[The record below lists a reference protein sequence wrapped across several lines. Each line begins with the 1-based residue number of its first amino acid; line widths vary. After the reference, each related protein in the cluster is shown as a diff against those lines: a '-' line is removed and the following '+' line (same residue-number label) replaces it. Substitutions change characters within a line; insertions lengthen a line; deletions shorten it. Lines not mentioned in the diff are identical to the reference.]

1 MKWLWRVLKWLRWAL
16 LSLVGALIVIL
27 ALVSAILATEPGSR
41 WVLNQVA
48 ERLPLTFDGMSGD
61 LITGLDVQ
69 SVEYRL
75 ENQWYRVEDLSFR
88 WQPLSLLYSAVS
100 MQSLRASAVELHL
113 PPPSEEEEASAS
125 EAVEWPDISL
135 PVRIE
140 LGGVDLRNIRIYQGE
155 TETPLER
162 VSGTVSLGAFNL
174 RVWDLTVV
182 APSYGATVNGRIGV
196 SYPYDARLALKWHY
210 RLPPSE
216 GEEIEFRG
224 EGKVEGDLTS
234 LTASHQLQS
243 PVTIESDLRFW
254 PNLSDPEA
262 EPQLVMD
269 SRWPEQGLPPSVA
282 LPEALADLRTSG
294 RIQMEGWLSG
304 YEVDTA
310 LQVSGSGLPALELDV
325 SGKGDL
331 EQFNLKPLMLTLPQ
345 GDMEARGR
353 VTWAPKLQ
361 WDLALS
367 LNQLNPA
374 ALPWAALESWPGSI
388 GGQFT
393 SQGEMT
399 PEGLKAGVNEL
410 DIAGQLRSMALS
422 LTGHLDYEGGRLQ
435 AETLALALGANR
447 LTLNGTVSDQLDI
460 DGQLSAPILSQLDP
474 ALKGELT
481 AEFQLSGPLSEPG
494 GRANIEGVGLSWQ
507 DSYRIE
513 QLTISAVRR
522 GQRYQVALAAVDVN
536 IPGEELQSVAV
547 IGEGGI
553 EDHII
558 NTTVVS
564 KNWGQMNGRLAG
576 GYTGSAW
583 DGVLTNL
590 KLEPPDLIYW
600 ELDQHAPLTLA
611 AEEIVVRS
619 LCLSPAPRWDDESGE
634 EEPEKPGRENSAD
647 GRICADGQWRAQGGA
662 SAVALV
668 EGLPLR
674 LAQRWLTPEVVVEGT
689 LEGRFELLAP
699 PQAEPNAKWYLETH
713 NGALR
718 YQFGEDDSEVFEW
731 QGTRF
736 EGTWKEGQIETQ
748 LRSDWGDEVGS
759 LQANLG
765 VDTGSGALDGQL
777 QADFHALEPLEALV
791 AQLQDVRGQ
800 FTADLQVSGQI
811 QQPEVSG
818 ELRLSEVT
826 AKLPEL
832 GVHLQNLNLKAQ
844 AGNNQVDLEGQVTS
858 DEGQLTLEGQVDQPW
873 GAQRQIRL
881 TLTGENFQVLN
892 TRQLMVLVS
901 PDLTLKMTPERIDL
915 TGSAVI
921 PKARAEFKTLPQ
933 SATRVSD
940 DVVLK
945 DPEGGASE
953 QDGRT
958 VHVDLNTS
966 LGDDVRF
973 SGFGLE
979 SRLSGELQII
989 KGPERGLLTI
999 GEVGVAEGRYKAYGQ
1014 DLKIERGRLI
1024 FQGPYDNP
1032 GLDIRAT
1039 RTIDDGVDSDI
1050 IVGLQISG
1058 TLQRPRSEVF
1068 SNPSLP
1074 DSEAMAMLFTGK
1086 SLNSSSSAD
1095 ASMLVNAIGG
1105 LGLKRSGFI
1114 TAEIADTFSL
1124 DEFRIETEDN
1134 VQESSL
1140 YIGKYLTPDLF
1151 VQYVVGL
1158 FDQTSSVGLRYE
1170 ITESLRLEAES
1181 GLQQSVDLIYKI
1193 ER

>member
-1 MKWLWRVLKWLRWAL
+1 MKWFRRVLKWLRWTL
-16 LSLVGALIVIL
+16 LSVVGVVVVTL
-27 ALVSAILATEPGSR
+27 ALVSAILATESGSR

-48 ERLPLTFDGMSGD
+48 ERLPLTFEGMSGD

-75 ENQWYRVEDLSFR
+75 ENQWYRVENLSFR

-100 MQSLRASAVELHL
+100 VQSLRASAVELHL
-113 PPPSEEEEASAS
+113 PPPSEEEEPASAS
-125 EAVEWPDISL
+125 ESIEWPDISL

-162 VSGTVSLGAFNL
+162 VSGTASLGTFNL
-174 RVWDLTVV
+174 RVWDLTVA
-182 APSYGATVNGRIGV
+182 APSYGATANGRIGV
-196 SYPYDARLALKWHY
+196 SYPYDAKLALKWHY
-210 RLPPSE
+210 RLSPPE
-216 GEEIEFRG
+216 GGEIEFRG
-224 EGKVEGDLTS
+224 EGNLEGDLTS
-234 LTASHQLQS
+234 LTAEHTLQS

-262 EPQLVMD
+262 EPKLVMD
-269 SRWPEQGLPPSVA
+269 SRWPEQALPAAVGLP
-282 LPEALADLRTSG
+282 ETLADLRTSG
-294 RIQMEGWLSG
+294 RLQVEGWLSG
-304 YEVDTA
+304 YQVDTTVRA
-310 LQVSGSGLPALELDV
+310 SGSGIPALELDLA
-325 SGKGDL
+325 GEGDL
-331 EQFNLKPLMLTLPQ
+331 KQLNLEPLTLVLPE
-345 GDMEARGR
+345 GDLQARGR
-353 VTWAPKLQ
+353 LAWAPKLQ

-393 SQGEMT
+393 SEGKMT
-399 PEGLKAGVNEL
+399 PEGLQAGVSEL
-410 DIAGQLRSMALS
+410 DIAGQLRSLALS
-422 LTGHLDYEGGRLQ
+422 LTGHLDYDGERLQ
-435 AETLALALGANR
+435 AQALELALGANR

-460 DGQLSAPILSQLDP
+460 DAQLSAPVLSQLDP
-474 ALKGELT
+474 ALEGELT
-481 AEFQLSGPLSEPG
+481 ADIQLTGPLSEPG
-494 GRANIEGVGLSWQ
+494 GRVSVEGVGLSWQ
-507 DSYRIE
+507 DRYRLE

-522 GQRYQVALAAVDVN
+522 GQRYQVALAAVDINV
-536 IPGEELQSVAV
+536 PGDQLQSFAV

-553 EDHII
+553 DDHVI
-558 NTTVVS
+558 NATLVS
-564 KNWGQMNGRLAG
+564 ENWGQANWRLAG

-583 DGVLTNL
+583 DGALTNL
-590 KLEPPDLIYW
+590 KLEPPDLLFW
-600 ELDQHAPLTLA
+600 ELDREAPLTVA
-611 AEEIVVRS
+611 ADEVVVRS
-619 LCLSPAPRWDDESGE
+619 LCLSPAPRWRQE
-634 EEPEKPGRENSAD
+634 EDGSRRQGPAE
-647 GRICADGQWRAQGGA
+647 GRICVDGQWLAQGGA

-674 LAQRWLTPEVVVEGT
+674 LAHRWLTPEVVVEGT
-689 LEGRFELLAP
+689 LEGRLELLAP
-699 PQAEPNAKWYLETH
+699 PQAQPNAQWHLETR

-718 YQFGEDDSEVFEW
+718 YQFGEDDAEVFEW

-736 EGTWKEGQIETQ
+736 EGTLKEGQIDAR
-748 LRSDWGDEVGS
+748 LRSDWGDKVGS
-759 LQANLG
+759 LQATLG
-765 VDTGSGALDGQL
+765 VNTGSGALEGQL

-800 FTADLQVSGQI
+800 FTADLKVSGTI
-811 QQPEVSG
+811 KKPDVSG
-818 ELRLSEVT
+818 ELRLSEAT

-832 GVHLQNLNLKAQ
+832 GLQLQHLNLQAQ
-844 AGNNQVDLEGQVTS
+844 TANNEVNLQGQVTS
-858 DEGQLTLEGQVDQPW
+858 GEGQLTLDGQVDQPW
-873 GAQRQIRL
+873 SADRQISV
-881 TLTGENFQVLN
+881 TLTGKDFQVLN
-892 TRQLMVLVS
+892 TRELMVLVT
-901 PDLTLKMTPERIDL
+901 PDLTLEVTPERIDL
-915 TGSAVI
+915 TGTAVI
-921 PKARAEFKTLPQ
+921 PKARAEFKSLPQ

-945 DPEGGASE
+945 DPEGGGGE
-953 QDGRT
+953 QAGRT
-958 VHVDLNTS
+958 VHVDLKTS

-973 SGFGLE
+973 SGFGLQ
-979 SRLSGELQII
+979 SRLSGELQVI
-989 KGPERGLLTI
+989 KGPERGLLVL
-999 GEVGVAEGRYKAYGQ
+999 GEVGVAEGRYEAYGQ
-1014 DLKIERGRLI
+1014 NLKIERGRLI

-1039 RTIDDGVDSDI
+1039 RTIEDGVDSDI
-1050 IVGLQISG
+1050 VVGLQISG
-1058 TLQRPRSEVF
+1058 TLQRPRSEIF

-1114 TAEIADTFSL
+1114 TAEIADTFNL
-1124 DEFRIETEDN
+1124 DEFRIQTEDN

-1181 GLQQSVDLIYKI
+1181 GLHQSVDLIYNI

>member
-1 MKWLWRVLKWLRWAL
+1 MKWFWRVLKWLRWTL
-16 LSLVGALIVIL
+16 LGLVGVLVVAL

-41 WVLNQVA
+41 WLLNQA
-48 ERLPLTFDGMSGD
+48 AQRLPLRFEGMSGD
-61 LITGLDVQ
+61 LVTGLDVQ

-100 MQSLRASAVELHL
+100 VQSLRASAVELHL
-113 PPPSEEEEASAS
+113 PPPAEEEEPASAS
-125 EAVEWPDISL
+125 EPMQWPDLSL

-140 LGGVDLRNIRIYQGE
+140 LGGVDLRNIRIHRGE

-162 VSGTVSLGAFNL
+162 VSGTLSLGAFNL
-174 RVWDLTVV
+174 RVWELDVV
-182 APSYGATVNGRIGV
+182 APTYGATADGRIGV
-196 SYPYDARLALKWHY
+196 SYPYDADLALKWHY
-210 RLPPSE
+210 RLQSPDGE
-216 GEEIEFRG
+216 GLEFRG
-224 EGKVEGDLTS
+224 EGDVKGDLTS
-234 LTASHQLQS
+234 LKASHQLHS
-243 PVTIESDLRFW
+243 PVMLESDIRFW
-254 PNLSDPEA
+254 PNLGDSQA
-262 EPQLVMD
+262 QPQLVMD
-269 SRWPEQGLPPSVA
+269 SRWPEQGVPSAVGV
-282 LPEALADLRTSG
+282 PEALADMRTSG
-294 RIQMEGWLSG
+294 RVQLDGWLSG
-304 YEVDTA
+304 YQVDAA
-310 LQVSGSGLPALELDV
+310 LQASGSALPTLELDV
-325 SGKGDL
+325 AGKGDL
-331 EQFNLKPLMLTLPQ
+331 EQFNLKPLKVTLPE
-345 GDMEARGR
+345 GDLEARGR
-353 VTWAPKLQ
+353 VTWAPKLR
-361 WDLALS
+361 WDLAVA

-374 ALPWAALESWPGSI
+374 ALPWPVLEPWPGSI

-410 DIAGQLRSMALS
+410 DIAGQLRSLALN
-422 LTGHLDYEGGRLQ
+422 LTGHLDYDGERLQ
-435 AETLALALGANR
+435 AQTLELALGANR

-474 ALKGELT
+474 SLQGELS
-481 AEFQLSGPLSEPG
+481 AEFQLSGSLSEPG
-494 GRANIEGVGLSWQ
+494 GRATIDGADLAWQ
-507 DSYRIE
+507 DSYSVE
-513 QLTISAVRR
+513 QLTVSAVRR
-522 GQRYQVALAAVDVN
+522 GQRYQVALAAVAVD
-536 IPGEELQSVAV
+536 IPGDALQSVAL

-553 EDHII
+553 EDHVL
-558 NTTVVS
+558 NATVVS
-564 KNWGQMNGRLAG
+564 ENWGQANWQLAG

-583 DGVLTNL
+583 DGALTNFTF
-590 KLEPPDLIYW
+590 EPPDLIFW
-600 ELDQHAPLTLA
+600 ELDREAPMTFA
-611 AEEIVVRS
+611 ADEVVVRS
-619 LCLSPAPRWDDESGE
+619 LCLSPAPRWRQNE
-634 EEPEKPGRENSAD
+634 EESDPQGPTEGRL
-647 GRICADGQWRAQGGA
+647 CVDGQWQAQGGA
-662 SAVALV
+662 SAIALV

-689 LEGRFELLAP
+689 LEGRLELLAP
-699 PQAEPNAKWYLETH
+699 AQASPNAQWYLETR

-718 YQFGEDDSEVFEW
+718 YQFGEEDSEVFEW

-736 EGTWKEGQIETQ
+736 EGAWKEGQLDAQ
-748 LRSDWGDEVGS
+748 LRSDWGDQVGS

-765 VDTGSGALDGQL
+765 VDTDSGALDGRL

-800 FTADLQVSGQI
+800 FTADVQVSGQV

-818 ELRLSEVT
+818 ELRLSEAS

-832 GVHLQNLNLKAQ
+832 GLELQNLSLRAQ
-844 AGNNQVDLEGQVTS
+844 AGNNQVGLQGQVS
-858 DEGQLTLEGQVDQPW
+858 SGEGQLTLEGQVDSPW
-873 GAQRQIRL
+873 GAQRHISL
-881 TLTGENFQVLN
+881 TVTGERFQTLN
-892 TRQLMVLVS
+892 TRELMVLVT
-901 PDLTLKMTPERIDL
+901 PDLTLEITPERIDL

-921 PKARAEFKTLPQ
+921 PKARAKFKSLPQ

-940 DVVLK
+940 DVVIK
-945 DPEGGASE
+945 DPDGGVSE

-958 VHVDLNTS
+958 VHVDLSTS

-979 SRLSGELQII
+979 SRLSGQLQVI
-989 KGPERGLLTI
+989 KGPERGLLAI
-999 GEVGVAEGRYKAYGQ
+999 GEVGVAEGHYKAYGQ
-1014 DLKIERGRLI
+1014 DLTIERGRLI

-1050 IVGLQISG
+1050 IVGLQING

-1086 SLNSSSSAD
+1086 SLNSSSSSD

-1134 VQESSL
+1134 VRESSL

-1181 GLQQSVDLIYKI
+1181 GLHQSVDLIYKI

>member
-1 MKWLWRVLKWLRWAL
+1 MKWFWRVLKWLRWTL
-16 LSLVGALIVIL
+16 LSVVGVLVVVL

-48 ERLPLTFDGMSGD
+48 ERLPLTFEGMSGD
-61 LITGLDVQ
+61 LVTGLDVQ

-100 MQSLRASAVELHL
+100 VQSLRASAVELHL
-113 PPPSEEEEASAS
+113 PPPSEEKEEENAS
-125 EAVEWPDISL
+125 ESIEWPDISL

-162 VSGTVSLGAFNL
+162 VSGTVSLGTFNL
-174 RVWDLTVV
+174 RVWNLTVV
-182 APSYGATVNGRIGV
+182 APSYGATANGRIGV

-210 RLPPSE
+210 RLSPPE

-224 EGKVEGDLTS
+224 EGDVEGDLTS
-234 LTASHQLQS
+234 LTATHRLQS

-254 PNLSDPEA
+254 PNLSDPNA
-262 EPQLVMD
+262 RPKLVAD
-269 SRWPEQGLPPSVA
+269 SRWPDQRLPPSVG
-282 LPEALADLRTSG
+282 LPETLADLRTSG
-294 RIQMEGWLSG
+294 RLQMEGWLSG
-304 YEVDTA
+304 YEVDTS
-310 LQVSGSGLPALELDV
+310 LQVSGSALPALELDV

-331 EQFNLKPLMLTLPQ
+331 EQFNLKPLTLTLPQ
-345 GDMEARGR
+345 GDVEARGR
-353 VTWAPKLQ
+353 ITWAPELQ

-393 SQGEMT
+393 SEGEMT

-410 DIAGQLRSMALS
+410 DIAGQLRSMALN
-422 LTGHLDYEGGRLQ
+422 LTGQLDYQAGRLRAQ
-435 AETLALALGANR
+435 KLALALGANR

-481 AEFQLSGPLSEPG
+481 ADIQLSGPLSEPG
-494 GRANIEGVGLSWQ
+494 GRINIEGVGLSWQ
-507 DSYRIE
+507 NSYRVE
-513 QLTISAVRR
+513 QLTISALRR
-522 GQRYQVALAAVDVN
+522 GQRYQVALAAVDVDV
-536 IPGEELQSVAV
+536 PGEALQSVAV

-553 EDHII
+553 EDHVI
-558 NTTVVS
+558 NATVAS
-564 KNWGQMNGRLAG
+564 KNWGLANWRLTG
-576 GYTGSAW
+576 GYAENAW
-583 DGVLTNL
+583 DGTLTNL
-590 KLEPPDLIYW
+590 TLEPPDLIYW
-600 ELDQHAPLTLA
+600 ELDQHAPLTLS
-611 AEEIVVRS
+611 AEEVVVRS

-634 EEPEKPGRENSAD
+634 GETGREGSAE

-674 LAQRWLTPEVVVEGT
+674 LAQRWLTPEVAVEGT
-689 LEGRFELLAP
+689 LEGRLELLAP
-699 PQAEPNAKWYLETH
+699 PQAQPNVKWYLETR

-718 YQFGEDDSEVFEW
+718 YQFGENDTEVFEW

-748 LRSDWGDEVGS
+748 LRSDWGDKVGN
-759 LQANLG
+759 LQANLT
-765 VDTGSGALDGQL
+765 VNTGSGALDGQL
-777 QADFHALEPLEALV
+777 QADFHALEPLEAVV
-791 AQLQDVRGQ
+791 AQLQEVRGQ
-800 FTADLQVSGQI
+800 FTADLKVSGQV

-818 ELRLSEVT
+818 ELRLSEGT

-832 GVHLQNLNLKAQ
+832 GVHLQNLNLRAQ
-844 AGNNQVDLEGQVTS
+844 AGNSRVDLQGQVTS
-858 DEGQLTLEGQVDQPW
+858 GEGQLTLNGQVDQPW
-873 GAQRQIRL
+873 SALRHISL
-881 TLTGENFQVLN
+881 TLTGEKFQALN
-892 TRQLMVLVS
+892 TRELMVLVT
-901 PDLTLKMTPERIDL
+901 PDLKLEITPERIDL
-915 TGSAVI
+915 TGSALI

-940 DVVLK
+940 DVVMK
-945 DPEGGASE
+945 DPEDGAS
-953 QDGRT
+953 QQAGRT
-958 VHVDLNTS
+958 VHVDLKTS
-966 LGDDVRF
+966 LGDDIRF

-979 SRLSGELQII
+979 SRLSGELQVI

-1014 DLKIERGRLI
+1014 NLKIERGRLI

-1058 TLQRPRSEVF
+1058 TLQRPRSEIF
-1068 SNPSLP
+1068 STPSLP

-1140 YIGKYLTPDLF
+1140 HIGKYLTPNLF